1 MTGWDGHER
10 RSDDLTGRVAA
21 LEAYSKTQN
30 VTLRDLKYDLT
41 KVREGVSEIRRDIH
55 GARIGGRVALA
66 IAMAL
71 GGLIAW
77 VIRAGLIEKH

>member
-10 RSDDLTGRVAA
+10 RSDDLTGRVAS
-21 LEAYSKTQN
+21 LEAYSKTQA
-30 VTLRDLKYDLT
+30 VAIRDLKTDTKATFQVVQRIERDL
-41 KVREGVSEIRRDIH
+41 H